1 MCVARKVSLRQR
13 WRGGWLVEREKVSEV
28 ERGSKRRRGREDR
41 DQNNKQLLRRVGPL
55 AGESRGATR

>member
-1 MCVARKVSLRQR
+1 M
-13 WRGGWLVEREKVSEV
+13 VEREKVSEA
-28 ERGSKRRRGREDR
+28 ERGSKRRRGREDG